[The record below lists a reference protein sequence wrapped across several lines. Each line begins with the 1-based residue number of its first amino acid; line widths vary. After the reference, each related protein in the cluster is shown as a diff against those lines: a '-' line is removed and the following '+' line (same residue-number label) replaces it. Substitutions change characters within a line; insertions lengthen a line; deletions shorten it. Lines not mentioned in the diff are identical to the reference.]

1 MKILESLAD
10 VKATSCEIYRNRELL
25 YFLRPVVPITTI
37 FYLEKVRLAWLTTS
51 LQPGGVLLSQGNRW
65 TGSGHLGFLHLPN
78 SKEGILSDLGVEISS
93 RTSWNL
99 SLAWHLRSAIE
110 PLNSKQ
116 DCFLAQNFSSK
127 FLGLKNWWENRSSAF
142 FWFKNHSNWQQIR
155 NWQGDAKAFIYI
167 AVSFFL
173 LHSEEQ
179 SILNLGFLTSLSLKH
194 SP

>member
-1 MKILESLAD
+1 MGLYDTTITNYKVKILESLAD

-65 TGSGHLGFLHLPN
+65 TGPSHLGFLHLPN

-99 SLAWHLRSAIE
+99 SLAWHLRLAIE

-127 FLGLKNWWENRSSAF
+127 FLGLKN
-142 FWFKNHSNWQQIR
+142 
-155 NWQGDAKAFIYI
+155 
-167 AVSFFL
+167 
-173 LHSEEQ
+173 
-179 SILNLGFLTSLSLKH
+179 
-194 SP
+194 